1 MADVYNDRRAFFANY
16 GSMTMTVASYT
27 GTDLNQ
33 ATPAAT
39 VEVAALKGIT
49 ITPKF
54 EHVTLYG
61 MERVTRAAV
70 AKHSLNV
77 DVSVEVAM
85 WNPDSDHILKG
96 VMLGRYDPASAIN
109 KTNINEARWKNK
121 VARFVI
127 QMEMIDTDALRKVA
141 LTASD
146 VYFESVPYEMKE
158 NEFIS
163 RNLSGTGKSVFVKT
177 YTRASTEDEWAEL

>member
-1 MADVYNDRRAFFANY
+1 MADTYGGRSAFFANY

-27 GTDLNQ
+27 GTTANG
-33 ATPAAT
+33 TAT
-39 VEVAALKGIT
+39 VEVAALKGIS

-96 VMLGRYDPASAIN
+96 VLLGRYDPASAVN

-121 VARFVI
+121 VARFNI
-127 QMEMIDTDALRKVA
+127 SMEMIETDALRKVV
-141 LTASD
+141 LVASD
-146 VYFESVPYEMKE
+146 VYFESVPYEMIE

-163 RNLSGTGKSVFVKT
+163 RNLSGTGKSVYVTT
-177 YTRASTEDEWAEL
+177 YKRATTQDSWMKI

>member
-1 MADVYNDRRAFFANY
+1 MADTYEGRSAFFANY

-27 GTDLNQ
+27 GTTANG
-33 ATPAAT
+33 TAT
-39 VEVAALKGIT
+39 VEVAALKGIS

-96 VMLGRYDPASAIN
+96 VMLGRYDPASAVN

-121 VARFVI
+121 VARFNI
-127 QMEMIDTDALRKVA
+127 SMEMIETDALRKVV
-141 LTASD
+141 LVASD
-146 VYFESVPYEMKE
+146 VYIESVPYEMKE

-163 RNLSGTGKSVFVKT
+163 RNLSGTGKSVYVTT
-177 YTRASTEDEWAEL
+177 YKRASTQDVWAKI

>member
-1 MADVYNDRRAFFANY
+1 MADTYEGRSAFFANY
-16 GSMTMTVASYT
+16 GSMTMTVASYKNHT
-27 GTDLNQ
+27 VPNGT
-33 ATPAAT
+33 AT
-39 VEVAALKGIT
+39 VEVAALKGIS

-96 VMLGRYDPASAIN
+96 VLLGRYDPASAVN
-109 KTNINEARWKNK
+109 KTNINDPRWKNK
-121 VARFVI
+121 VARFDI
-127 QMEMIDTDALRKVA
+127 SMEMIETDALRKVV
-141 LTASD
+141 LVASD

-163 RNLSGTGKSVFVKT
+163 RNLSGTGKSVYVTTYKRATTSDSWVKI
-177 YTRASTEDEWAEL
+177 

>member
-1 MADVYNDRRAFFANY
+1 MADTYEGRSAFFANY

-27 GTDLNQ
+27 GTTANG
-33 ATPAAT
+33 TAT
-39 VEVAALKGIT
+39 VEVAALKGIS

-96 VMLGRYDPASAIN
+96 VMLGR
-109 KTNINEARWKNK
+109 
-121 VARFVI
+121 
-127 QMEMIDTDALRKVA
+127 
-141 LTASD
+141 
-146 VYFESVPYEMKE
+146 
-158 NEFIS
+158 
-163 RNLSGTGKSVFVKT
+163 
-177 YTRASTEDEWAEL
+177 

>member
-1 MADVYNDRRAFFANY
+1 MADTYNDRSAFFANY
-16 GSMTMTVASYT
+16 GSMTMTTASYN
-27 GTDLNQ
+27 DLVEN
-33 ATPAAT
+33 ATPVT
-39 VEVAALKGIT
+39 VQVAALKGIT

-70 AKHSLNV
+70 AKHSLNI
-77 DVSVEVAM
+77 DVNVEVAM
-85 WNPDSDHILKG
+85 WNPDTDHILKG
-96 VMLGRYDPASAIN
+96 VLLGRYDPASAVN

-121 VARFVI
+121 VARFNI
-127 QMEMIDTDALRKVA
+127 SMEMIETDALRKVV
-141 LTASD
+141 LVASD

-163 RNLSGTGKSVFVKT
+163 RNLSGTGKSVYVTT
-177 YTRASTEDEWAEL
+177 YKRASTQDVWAKI

>member
-1 MADVYNDRRAFFANY
+1 MADTYEGRSAFFANY

-27 GTDLNQ
+27 GTTANG
-33 ATPAAT
+33 TAT
-39 VEVAALKGIT
+39 VEVAALKGIS

-85 WNPDSDHILKG
+85 WNPDSDYILKG
-96 VMLGRYDPASAIN
+96 VMIGRYDPASAVN

-121 VARFVI
+121 VARFNI
-127 QMEMIDTDALRKVA
+127 SMEMIETDALRKVV

-163 RNLSGTGKSVFVKT
+163 RNLTGTGKSVYVTT
-177 YTRASTEDEWAEL
+177 YKRASTSDTWAEV